1 MQQSQ
6 AQLSAVRSAVAG
18 ALRLETNST
27 PTHADKQ
34 LVLDNIQALLPN
46 SEQRLHAI
54 NVRELSHFGTVSVA
68 IVPKSLL
75 NA

>member
-6 AQLSAVRSAVAG
+6 AQLSAARSAVAG
-18 ALRLETNST
+18 ALQLETNPT

-34 LVLDNIQALLPN
+34 LVLDNIHALLPN

-54 NVRELSHFGTVSVA
+54 NVSGSSPVA
-68 IVPKSLL
+68 IVLTSQL
-75 NA
+75 NSYA